1 MKGGSARRLKRAG
14 AESKKGWSRVQEGLE
29 QSSRRVGAELEECQ
43 CGVVM
48 ATLAKRKR
56 NESERKLR

>member
-1 MKGGSARRLKRAG
+1 VKGGSARRLKRAG

-43 CGVVM
+43 CGVS
-48 ATLAKRKR
+48 KRLEVVWSR
-56 NESERKLR
+56 IYEGL